1 MPSNTTYTET
11 YLKISKKYCCLILVC
26 FGISYN
32 TQVQGNHWVTFLS
45 LPRNQKTGHLSPD
58 SWVNWLKLQNWGF
71 KRDSVLGH
79 GLQILSGGR
88 RSSLHRALKAA
99 TSPGL
104 PRGNWPV
111 APVPKLPRRQ
121 RPATGWRQ
129 ATGKRLSPC
138 AGSGAR
144 AAVMSLPFLRPLL
157 LRNAQTS
164 TNSFKAT
171 LLALLRERER
181 WCRTLDYYLHYYFKH
196 GPKVHGQGNLYLT
209 QQYRIPEYGARWSRS
224 MTISQGELVS

>member
-1 MPSNTTYTET
+1 MPSNTIYTEA
-11 YLKISKKYCCLILVC
+11 YLKISKKYCSLILVC
-26 FGISYN
+26 FRITYD
-32 TQVQGNHWVTFLS
+32 TQVQGNHRVTFLS

-104 PRGNWPV
+104 PRGNWPF

-121 RPATGWRQ
+121 QPARGWHQ
-129 ATGKRLSPC
+129 ATGRRLSHC
-138 AGSGAR
+138 TGSRAK
-144 AAVMSLPFLRPLL
+144 AAVMSLPFLQPL

-164 TNSFKAT
+164 INSFKAT
-171 LLALLRERER
+171 LLALLREGR
-181 WCRTLDYYLHYYFKH
+181 DGV
-196 GPKVHGQGNLYLT
+196 GPWIITFIIILNMDLKFMVKGFFIWPSNTESQNMGQDD
-209 QQYRIPEYGARWSRS
+209 QGAWKFLK
-224 MTISQGELVS
+224 EN

>member
-1 MPSNTTYTET
+1 MPSNTTYTEA
-11 YLKISKKYCCLILVC
+11 YLKISRKYCSLILVC
-26 FGISYN
+26 FGISYD
-32 TQVQGNHWVTFLS
+32 TQVQGNHRVTFLS

-79 GLQILSGGR
+79 GLQILSRGR

-111 APVPKLPRRQ
+111 VPVPKLPRRQ
-121 RPATGWRQ
+121 QPARGWRQ
-129 ATGKRLSPC
+129 ATGRRLSHC
-138 AGSGAR
+138 TGGGAR
-144 AAVMSLPFLRPLL
+144 AAVMSLPFLQPLL

-164 TNSFKAT
+164 INSFKAT
-171 LLALLRERER
+171 LLALLREGR
-181 WCRTLDYYLHYYFKH
+181 DGV
-196 GPKVHGQGNLYLT
+196 GPWIITFIIILNMDLKFMVKGFFIWPSNTESQNMGRDDQGAWQFLKEN
-209 QQYRIPEYGARWSRS
+209 
-224 MTISQGELVS
+224 

>member
-1 MPSNTTYTET
+1 MLSNTTYTEA
-11 YLKISKKYCCLILVC
+11 YLKISKKYCSLILVC
-26 FGISYN
+26 FGISYD
-32 TQVQGNHWVTFLS
+32 TQVQGNHWITFLS

-71 KRDSVLGH
+71 KTDSVLGH
-79 GLQILSGGR
+79 RLQILSRGR

-121 RPATGWRQ
+121 QPARGWRQ
-129 ATGKRLSPC
+129 ATGGRLSHC
-138 AGSGAR
+138 TGGGAR
-144 AAVMSLPFLRPLL
+144 AAVMSLPFLQPL

-164 TNSFKAT
+164 INSFKAT
-171 LLALLRERER
+171 LLALLREGR
-181 WCRTLDYYLHYYFKH
+181 DGI
-196 GPKVHGQGNLYLT
+196 GPWIITFIIFLNMHLKFMVKGFFIWPSNTESQNMGRDDQGAWQFLKEN
-209 QQYRIPEYGARWSRS
+209 
-224 MTISQGELVS
+224 